1 MKCTFNLRS
10 LRRRAQATDAQMT
23 CSGREG
29 KMKIFKSRSVLPIYS
44 VGLVWLAYALLFPLY
59 RMADYAGAALI
70 SAVAYIL
77 VSYLVT
83 ALGINKY
90 QNVDT
95 GDSST
100 DEMIIGALK
109 NVERMRLLRNSIQ
122 NEKAR
127 SAIQDLEQTAGL
139 IIEHIRSNR
148 DKASKV
154 SQFFL
159 YYLPTTVTLLE
170 RYKQMELPGQ
180 TGEHLRDGK
189 QELEEF
195 LDKLVEAYHSILD
208 QLFGDHAMGISIDID
223 VLEQMLRQD
232 NYLKG

>member
-1 MKCTFNLRS
+1 
-10 LRRRAQATDAQMT
+10 
-23 CSGREG
+23 
-29 KMKIFKSRSVLPIYS
+29 MKIFKSRSVLPIYT

-70 SAVAYIL
+70 SAIAYIL

-95 GDSST
+95 GDPNT

-109 NVERMRLLRNSIQ
+109 NVERMRLVRNSIQ

-139 IIEHIRSNR
+139 ILEHIRSNR
-148 DKASKV
+148 EKASKV

-159 YYLPTTVTLLE
+159 YYLPTTVTLLA
-170 RYKQMELPGQ
+170 RYQQMELPGQ
-180 TGEHLRDGK
+180 TGNHLREGK

-195 LDKLVEAYHSILD
+195 LDKLVEAYHNILD
-208 QLFGDHAMGISIDID
+208 QLFGDHAMGVSIDID

-232 NYLKG
+232 NYLKR